1 MKYIIKKNEGKRK
14 VIKKKDSFSY
24 FNNPELFTA
33 VR

>member
-24 FNNPELFTA
+24 FNNISIKI
-33 VR
+33 